1 MGTAYDFIALCCK
14 RCKVEFANKRA
25 EIDAMPNGG
34 VTLSVYTEN
43 DIETCRDVLF
53 YVAQVLG
60 GFFIIN
66 REGKLEL
73 RKYGKDPM
81 MKVEQRHRFS
91 SSFSDFITRYTAVS
105 STNKQ
110 TQIAEYYALDPDNGL
125 TMNLGVN
132 PLLQFGL
139 KETREML
146 CRNILADL
154 SVIRYVPF
162 DSDTIGN
169 PALDPGDVL
178 TFAGGQADEGQI
190 TCITS
195 IRQKIGGK
203 QSLKCV
209 GKNPRL
215 AQAKSRNDKNISG
228 LLNQIEDNAK
238 TGIHTFTNASA
249 HEIGQTRVKLG
260 SIQFASS
267 EENHMQFFAQVVV
280 DVAADPVERSAE
292 ASGTVVIPFPGGS
305 GSGTGSGTGGSD
317 GTGETSDAGSSEND
331 AAGNEVGNTSGNE
344 NTGSTD
350 DTSGGADAGSGS
362 GSEVAVD
369 VSLPV
374 KWQEDGQAV
383 CHVVFEFNNEEI
395 VEHCPVE
402 TWHSGKHILSLYYP
416 IEKIVANYT
425 NTFNVYLWMEYGSGT
440 VDVGDCID
448 SVSGQAM
455 AAGEAWDGK
464 LEVEDYTTRFAIGGG
479 LDVNVFR
486 DSQEYLETIRAD
498 GYATSFSYVE
508 DCMKVIRQYELTRFD
523 EGECETMAK
532 TAESVLDVMRG
543 WLGFSEANGKFKEI
557 IDLYNGVKPL
567 PRGYA
572 VQYSDEW
579 CDTCVSA
586 AGIRAGCSELIGR
599 ECGVEE
605 HVKIFREMGIWI
617 EDGTIT
623 PEPGYVIVYNWD
635 KAAQPNDGYSDHIG
649 FVEKVSGGM
658 ITAIEGNWG
667 EKVAR
672 RAIPLGWGYI
682 RGYAAP
688 QYEKAVNGNGGNPGT
703 GKKSVEAVAK
713 EVIAGKWGNGEDRK
727 KRLQAAGYD
736 YPAVQAKVNEL
747 VKGSNKKSV
756 EAVAKE
762 VIAGKWGNGED
773 RKKRLQAAGYDY
785 GAVQRKV
792 NELMR

>member
-1 MGTAYDFIALCCK
+1 MYPVSDAFLRAVRSNTRKYFWTGTIVTKGGMTYEFGAKEIVKGSGYISRQCCGSTEIELGTVYAAEMGITLLSDIDRYTLEDAQVTLVFHLVLADDSVEDVPMGVFEVSEANRLAKCLELKAYDFMLRFDKSFNGFETVGTAYDFIALCCK

-34 VTLSVYTEN
+34 VTISVYTEN

-73 RKYGKDPM
+73 RKYGKDPV

-110 TQIAEYYALDPDNGL
+110 TQIAEYYALDSDNGL

-132 PLLQFGL
+132 PFLQFGL

-146 CRNILADL
+146 CRNILTDL

-162 DSDTIGN
+162 DSDIIGN

-178 TFAGGQADEGQI
+178 TFTGGQADEGQI

-238 TGIHTFTNASA
+238 TGKIGIHTFTNASA
-249 HEIGQTRVKLG
+249 HEIGQTRVKLV

-267 EENHMQFFAQVVV
+267 EENHMQFFAQIVV

-305 GSGTGSGTGGSD
+305 GSGTGS
-317 GTGETSDAGSSEND
+317 A
-331 AAGNEVGNTSGNE
+331 
-344 NTGSTD
+344 D

-362 GSEVAVD
+362 GSEVSVD

-395 VEHCPVE
+395 MEHCPVE

-425 NTFNVYLWMEYGSGT
+425 NTFNVYLWMENGSGT
-440 VDVGDCID
+440 VDVGDCIA

-479 LDVNVFR
+479 LDVNGFR
-486 DSQEYLETIRAD
+486 EELSMQMKETVNR
-498 GYATSFSYVE
+498 GFEVYF
-508 DCMKVIRQYELTRFD
+508 
-523 EGECETMAK
+523 
-532 TAESVLDVMRG
+532 AER
-543 WLGFSEANGKFKEI
+543 
-557 IDLYNGVKPL
+557 
-567 PRGYA
+567 
-572 VQYSDEW
+572 
-579 CDTCVSA
+579 
-586 AGIRAGCSELIGR
+586 AGISGFCRPVEM
-599 ECGVEE
+599 EGV
-605 HVKIFREMGIWI
+605 
-617 EDGTIT
+617 
-623 PEPGYVIVYNWD
+623 
-635 KAAQPNDGYSDHIG
+635 
-649 FVEKVSGGM
+649 
-658 ITAIEGNWG
+658 
-667 EKVAR
+667 
-672 RAIPLGWGYI
+672 
-682 RGYAAP
+682 
-688 QYEKAVNGNGGNPGT
+688 
-703 GKKSVEAVAK
+703 
-713 EVIAGKWGNGEDRK
+713 
-727 KRLQAAGYD
+727 
-736 YPAVQAKVNEL
+736 
-747 VKGSNKKSV
+747 
-756 EAVAKE
+756 
-762 VIAGKWGNGED
+762 
-773 RKKRLQAAGYDY
+773 
-785 GAVQRKV
+785 
-792 NELMR
+792 

>member
-1 MGTAYDFIALCCK
+1 MYPVSDGFLRAVKSNTRKYYWTGTIVTRGGMTYEFGAKEIVKGSGYISRQCCGSTEIELGTVYAAEMGITLLSDIDRYTLEDAQVTLVFHLVLADDSVEDVPMGVFEVSEANRLAKCLELKAYDFMLRFDKSFNGFETVGTAYDFIALCCK

-25 EIDAMPNGG
+25 EIDAMPNSG

-73 RKYGKDPM
+73 RKYGKDPV
-81 MKVEQRHRFS
+81 MKVEQRHRFF

-110 TQIAEYYALDPDNGL
+110 TQIAEYY
-125 TMNLGVN
+125 
-132 PLLQFGL
+132 
-139 KETREML
+139 
-146 CRNILADL
+146 
-154 SVIRYVPF
+154 
-162 DSDTIGN
+162 
-169 PALDPGDVL
+169 ALDPGDVL

-238 TGIHTFTNASA
+238 TGKIGIHTFTNASA
-249 HEIGQTRVKLG
+249 HEIGQTKVKLI

-267 EENHMQFFAQVVV
+267 EENHMQFFAQVIV

-292 ASGTVVIPFPGGS
+292 ASGTVVIPFLGGS

-317 GTGETSDAGSSEND
+317 GTGETSDAGNSEND
-331 AAGNEVGNTSGNE
+331 AAGNEGGNTSGNE

-350 DTSGGADAGSGS
+350 DVSGGSDSGSGS
-362 GSEVAVD
+362 GSWSGSEVSVD

-425 NTFNVYLWMEYGSGT
+425 NTFNVYLWMENGSGT
-440 VDVGDCID
+440 VDVGDCIA

-479 LDVNVFR
+479 LDVNGFR
-486 DSQEYLETIRAD
+486 ESLSMQMKETVNR
-498 GYATSFSYVE
+498 GFEVYF
-508 DCMKVIRQYELTRFD
+508 
-523 EGECETMAK
+523 
-532 TAESVLDVMRG
+532 AER
-543 WLGFSEANGKFKEI
+543 
-557 IDLYNGVKPL
+557 
-567 PRGYA
+567 
-572 VQYSDEW
+572 
-579 CDTCVSA
+579 
-586 AGIRAGCSELIGR
+586 AGISGFCRPVEM
-599 ECGVEE
+599 EGV
-605 HVKIFREMGIWI
+605 
-617 EDGTIT
+617 
-623 PEPGYVIVYNWD
+623 
-635 KAAQPNDGYSDHIG
+635 
-649 FVEKVSGGM
+649 
-658 ITAIEGNWG
+658 
-667 EKVAR
+667 
-672 RAIPLGWGYI
+672 
-682 RGYAAP
+682 
-688 QYEKAVNGNGGNPGT
+688 
-703 GKKSVEAVAK
+703 
-713 EVIAGKWGNGEDRK
+713 
-727 KRLQAAGYD
+727 
-736 YPAVQAKVNEL
+736 
-747 VKGSNKKSV
+747 
-756 EAVAKE
+756 
-762 VIAGKWGNGED
+762 
-773 RKKRLQAAGYDY
+773 
-785 GAVQRKV
+785 
-792 NELMR
+792 

>member
-1 MGTAYDFIALCCK
+1 MYPVSDAFLRAVRSNTRKYFWTGTIVTKGGMTYEFGAKEIVKGSGYISRQCCGSTEIELGTVYAAEMGITLLSDIDRYTLEDAQVTLVFHLVLADDSVEDVPMGVFEVSEANRLAKCLELKAYDFMLRFDKSFNGFETVGTAYDFIALCCK

-34 VTLSVYTEN
+34 VTISVYTEN

-73 RKYGKDPM
+73 RKYGKDPV

-146 CRNILADL
+146 CRNILTDL

-178 TFAGGQADEGQI
+178 TFTGGQADEGQI

-238 TGIHTFTNASA
+238 TGKIGIHTFTNASV
-249 HEIGQTRVKLG
+249 HEIGQTKVKLI

-305 GSGTGSGTGGSD
+305 GSGTGNGTDGSD
-317 GTGETSDAGSSEND
+317 GTGETSDAGS
-331 AAGNEVGNTSGNE
+331 
-344 NTGSTD
+344 GS
-350 DTSGGADAGSGS
+350 GSGS
-362 GSEVAVD
+362 GSEVSVD

-425 NTFNVYLWMEYGSGT
+425 NTFNVYLWMENGSGT
-440 VDVGDCID
+440 VDVGDCIA

-455 AAGEAWDGK
+455 AAGDAWDGK
-464 LEVEDYTTRFAIGGG
+464 LEVEDYTRRFAIGGG

-486 DSQEYLETIRAD
+486 DSLSMQMKETVNR
-498 GYATSFSYVE
+498 GFEVYF
-508 DCMKVIRQYELTRFD
+508 
-523 EGECETMAK
+523 
-532 TAESVLDVMRG
+532 AER
-543 WLGFSEANGKFKEI
+543 
-557 IDLYNGVKPL
+557 
-567 PRGYA
+567 
-572 VQYSDEW
+572 
-579 CDTCVSA
+579 
-586 AGIRAGCSELIGR
+586 AGISGFCRPVEM
-599 ECGVEE
+599 EGV
-605 HVKIFREMGIWI
+605 
-617 EDGTIT
+617 
-623 PEPGYVIVYNWD
+623 
-635 KAAQPNDGYSDHIG
+635 
-649 FVEKVSGGM
+649 
-658 ITAIEGNWG
+658 
-667 EKVAR
+667 
-672 RAIPLGWGYI
+672 
-682 RGYAAP
+682 
-688 QYEKAVNGNGGNPGT
+688 
-703 GKKSVEAVAK
+703 
-713 EVIAGKWGNGEDRK
+713 
-727 KRLQAAGYD
+727 
-736 YPAVQAKVNEL
+736 
-747 VKGSNKKSV
+747 
-756 EAVAKE
+756 
-762 VIAGKWGNGED
+762 
-773 RKKRLQAAGYDY
+773 
-785 GAVQRKV
+785 
-792 NELMR
+792 

>member
-1 MGTAYDFIALCCK
+1 MYSVSDAFLRAVRSNTRKYFWTGTIVTKGGMTYEFGAKEIVKGSGYISRQCCGSTEIELGTVYAAEMGITLLSDIDRYTLEDAQVTLVFHLVLADGLVEEVPMGVFEVSEANRLAKCLELKAYDFMLRFDKSFNGFETVGTAYDFIALCCK

-73 RKYGKDPM
+73 RKYGKDPV

-132 PLLQFGL
+132 PFLQFGL

-146 CRNILADL
+146 CRNILTDL

-178 TFAGGQADEGQI
+178 TFTGGQADEGQI

-238 TGIHTFTNASA
+238 TGKIGIHTFTNASA
-249 HEIGQTRVKLG
+249 HEIRQTRVKLV

-305 GSGTGSGTGGSD
+305 GSGTGS
-317 GTGETSDAGSSEND
+317 A
-331 AAGNEVGNTSGNE
+331 
-344 NTGSTD
+344 D
-350 DTSGGADAGSGS
+350 DTSGGADAGSRS
-362 GSEVAVD
+362 GSEVSVD

-395 VEHCPVE
+395 MEHCPVE

-425 NTFNVYLWMEYGSGT
+425 NTFNVYLWMENGSGT
-440 VDVGDCID
+440 VDVGDCIA

-479 LDVNVFR
+479 LDVNGFR
-486 DSQEYLETIRAD
+486 EELSMQMKETVNR
-498 GYATSFSYVE
+498 GFEVYF
-508 DCMKVIRQYELTRFD
+508 
-523 EGECETMAK
+523 
-532 TAESVLDVMRG
+532 AER
-543 WLGFSEANGKFKEI
+543 
-557 IDLYNGVKPL
+557 
-567 PRGYA
+567 
-572 VQYSDEW
+572 
-579 CDTCVSA
+579 
-586 AGIRAGCSELIGR
+586 AGISGFCRPVEM
-599 ECGVEE
+599 EGV
-605 HVKIFREMGIWI
+605 
-617 EDGTIT
+617 
-623 PEPGYVIVYNWD
+623 
-635 KAAQPNDGYSDHIG
+635 
-649 FVEKVSGGM
+649 
-658 ITAIEGNWG
+658 
-667 EKVAR
+667 
-672 RAIPLGWGYI
+672 
-682 RGYAAP
+682 
-688 QYEKAVNGNGGNPGT
+688 
-703 GKKSVEAVAK
+703 
-713 EVIAGKWGNGEDRK
+713 
-727 KRLQAAGYD
+727 
-736 YPAVQAKVNEL
+736 
-747 VKGSNKKSV
+747 
-756 EAVAKE
+756 
-762 VIAGKWGNGED
+762 
-773 RKKRLQAAGYDY
+773 
-785 GAVQRKV
+785 
-792 NELMR
+792 

>member
-1 MGTAYDFIALCCK
+1 MYPVSDGFLRAVKSNTRKYYWTGTIVTKAGVSYEFGAKEIVKGSGYITKQCCGSTEIELGTVYAAEMGITLLSDIDRYTLEDALVSLVFHLVLADGSVEDVPMGIFEVSEANRLAKCLELKAYDFMLRFDRSFNGFETVGTAYDFIALCCK
-14 RCKVEFANKRA
+14 MCRVELAHKRA

-73 RKYGKDPM
+73 RKYGKDPV

-195 IRQKIGGK
+195 IRQKIGGR

-238 TGIHTFTNASA
+238 TGKIGIHTFTNASA
-249 HEIGQTRVKLG
+249 HEIGQTKVKLV

-305 GSGTGSGTGGSD
+305 SGGTGSGTGGSD
-317 GTGETSDAGSSEND
+317 GTSEGNKTEDAVTGSTAEN
-331 AAGNEVGNTSGNE
+331 VSGNE
-344 NTGSTD
+344 NAGSTD
-350 DTSGGADAGSGS
+350 DVSGGSDAGSGS
-362 GSEVAVD
+362 GSEIAVD

-425 NTFNVYLWMEYGSGT
+425 NTFNVYLWMENGRGT
-440 VDVGDCID
+440 VDVGDCIA

-464 LEVEDYTTRFAIGGG
+464 LEVEDYTRRFAIGGG

-486 DSQEYLETIRAD
+486 DSLSMQMKETVNRGFEVYFAERVGISGFCRP
-498 GYATSFSYVE
+498 VE
-508 DCMKVIRQYELTRFD
+508 M
-523 EGECETMAK
+523 EG
-532 TAESVLDVMRG
+532 V
-543 WLGFSEANGKFKEI
+543 
-557 IDLYNGVKPL
+557 
-567 PRGYA
+567 
-572 VQYSDEW
+572 
-579 CDTCVSA
+579 
-586 AGIRAGCSELIGR
+586 
-599 ECGVEE
+599 
-605 HVKIFREMGIWI
+605 
-617 EDGTIT
+617 
-623 PEPGYVIVYNWD
+623 
-635 KAAQPNDGYSDHIG
+635 
-649 FVEKVSGGM
+649 
-658 ITAIEGNWG
+658 
-667 EKVAR
+667 
-672 RAIPLGWGYI
+672 
-682 RGYAAP
+682 
-688 QYEKAVNGNGGNPGT
+688 
-703 GKKSVEAVAK
+703 
-713 EVIAGKWGNGEDRK
+713 
-727 KRLQAAGYD
+727 
-736 YPAVQAKVNEL
+736 
-747 VKGSNKKSV
+747 
-756 EAVAKE
+756 
-762 VIAGKWGNGED
+762 
-773 RKKRLQAAGYDY
+773 
-785 GAVQRKV
+785 
-792 NELMR
+792 

>member
-1 MGTAYDFIALCCK
+1 MYSVSDAFLRAVRSNTRKYFWTGTIVTKGGMTYEFGAKEVVKGSGYISRQCCGSTEIELGTVYAAEMGITLLSDIDRYTLEDAQVTLVFHLVLADGLVEEVPMGVFEVSEANRLAKCLELKAYDFMLRFDKSFNGFETVGTAYDFIALCCK

-73 RKYGKDPM
+73 RKYGKDPV

-132 PLLQFGL
+132 PFLQFGL

-162 DSDTIGN
+162 GSDTIGN

-178 TFAGGQADEGQI
+178 TFTGGQADEGQI

-238 TGIHTFTNASA
+238 TGKIGIHTFTNASA
-249 HEIGQTRVKLG
+249 HEIGQTRVKLV

-305 GSGTGSGTGGSD
+305 GSGTGS
-317 GTGETSDAGSSEND
+317 A
-331 AAGNEVGNTSGNE
+331 
-344 NTGSTD
+344 D
-350 DTSGGADAGSGS
+350 DTSGGADAGSRS
-362 GSEVAVD
+362 GSEVSVD

-395 VEHCPVE
+395 MEHCPVE

-425 NTFNVYLWMEYGSGT
+425 NTFNVYLWMENGSGT
-440 VDVGDCID
+440 VDVGDCIA

-479 LDVNVFR
+479 LDVNGFR
-486 DSQEYLETIRAD
+486 EELSMQMKETVNR
-498 GYATSFSYVE
+498 GFEVYF
-508 DCMKVIRQYELTRFD
+508 
-523 EGECETMAK
+523 
-532 TAESVLDVMRG
+532 AER
-543 WLGFSEANGKFKEI
+543 
-557 IDLYNGVKPL
+557 
-567 PRGYA
+567 
-572 VQYSDEW
+572 
-579 CDTCVSA
+579 
-586 AGIRAGCSELIGR
+586 AGISGFCRPVEM
-599 ECGVEE
+599 EGV
-605 HVKIFREMGIWI
+605 
-617 EDGTIT
+617 
-623 PEPGYVIVYNWD
+623 
-635 KAAQPNDGYSDHIG
+635 
-649 FVEKVSGGM
+649 
-658 ITAIEGNWG
+658 
-667 EKVAR
+667 
-672 RAIPLGWGYI
+672 
-682 RGYAAP
+682 
-688 QYEKAVNGNGGNPGT
+688 
-703 GKKSVEAVAK
+703 
-713 EVIAGKWGNGEDRK
+713 
-727 KRLQAAGYD
+727 
-736 YPAVQAKVNEL
+736 
-747 VKGSNKKSV
+747 
-756 EAVAKE
+756 
-762 VIAGKWGNGED
+762 
-773 RKKRLQAAGYDY
+773 
-785 GAVQRKV
+785 
-792 NELMR
+792 

>member
-1 MGTAYDFIALCCK
+1 MYPVSDAFLRAVRSNTRKYFWTGTIVTKGGMTYGFGAKEIVKGSGYISRQCCGSTEIELGTVYAAEMGITLLSDIDRYTLEDAQVTLVFHLVLADGSVEEVPMGVFEVSEANRLAKCLELKAYDFMLRFDKSFNGFETVGTAYDFIALCCK

-73 RKYGKDPM
+73 RKYGKDPV
-81 MKVEQRHRFS
+81 MKVEQRQRFS

-139 KETREML
+139 EETREML

-178 TFAGGQADEGQI
+178 TFAGGQADEEQI

-238 TGIHTFTNASA
+238 TGKIGIHTFTNASA
-249 HEIGQTRVKLG
+249 HEIGQTRVKLI

-292 ASGTVVIPFPGGS
+292 ASGTVVIPFSGGS
-305 GSGTGSGTGGSD
+305 SSGTGSGTGGSD
-317 GTGETSDAGSSEND
+317 GTSESSKTEND
-331 AAGNEVGNTSGNE
+331 AAGNGAGNASGNE
-344 NTGSTD
+344 NT
-350 DTSGGADAGSGS
+350 GS

-374 KWQEDGQAV
+374 KWQEDGQVV

-416 IEKIVANYT
+416 IEKIVVNYT
-425 NTFNVYLWMEYGSGT
+425 NTFNVYLWMENGSGT
-440 VDVGDCID
+440 VDVGDCIA

-464 LEVEDYTTRFAIGGG
+464 LEVEDYTKRFAIGGG
-479 LDVNVFR
+479 LDVNGFHE
-486 DSQEYLETIRAD
+486 SLSMQMKETVNR
-498 GYATSFSYVE
+498 GFEVYF
-508 DCMKVIRQYELTRFD
+508 
-523 EGECETMAK
+523 
-532 TAESVLDVMRG
+532 AER
-543 WLGFSEANGKFKEI
+543 
-557 IDLYNGVKPL
+557 
-567 PRGYA
+567 
-572 VQYSDEW
+572 
-579 CDTCVSA
+579 
-586 AGIRAGCSELIGR
+586 AGISGFCRPVEM
-599 ECGVEE
+599 EGV
-605 HVKIFREMGIWI
+605 
-617 EDGTIT
+617 
-623 PEPGYVIVYNWD
+623 
-635 KAAQPNDGYSDHIG
+635 
-649 FVEKVSGGM
+649 
-658 ITAIEGNWG
+658 
-667 EKVAR
+667 
-672 RAIPLGWGYI
+672 
-682 RGYAAP
+682 
-688 QYEKAVNGNGGNPGT
+688 
-703 GKKSVEAVAK
+703 
-713 EVIAGKWGNGEDRK
+713 
-727 KRLQAAGYD
+727 
-736 YPAVQAKVNEL
+736 
-747 VKGSNKKSV
+747 
-756 EAVAKE
+756 
-762 VIAGKWGNGED
+762 
-773 RKKRLQAAGYDY
+773 
-785 GAVQRKV
+785 
-792 NELMR
+792 

>member
-1 MGTAYDFIALCCK
+1 MYPVSDAFLRAVRSNTRKYFWTGTIVTRGGMTYEFGAKEIVKGSGYISRQCCGSTEIELGTVYAAEMGITLLSDIDRYTLEDAQVTLVFHLVLADGSVEDVPMGVFEVSEANRLAKCLELKAYDFMLRFDKSFNGFETVGTAYDFIALCCK
-14 RCKVEFANKRA
+14 MCRVELAHKRA

-73 RKYGKDPM
+73 RKYGKDPV

-238 TGIHTFTNASA
+238 TGKIGIHTFTNASA
-249 HEIGQTRVKLG
+249 HEIGQTKVKLI

-267 EENHMQFFAQVVV
+267 EENHMQFFAQIVV

-292 ASGTVVIPFPGGS
+292 AAGTVVIPFPGGS
-305 GSGTGSGTGGSD
+305 GGTGSGTGGS
-317 GTGETSDAGSSEND
+317 
-331 AAGNEVGNTSGNE
+331 EVS
-344 NTGSTD
+344 
-350 DTSGGADAGSGS
+350 
-362 GSEVAVD
+362 VD
-369 VSLPV
+369 VCLPV
-374 KWQEDGQAV
+374 KWQEDGQAF

-425 NTFNVYLWMEYGSGT
+425 NTFNVYLWMENGSGT
-440 VDVGDCID
+440 VDVGDCIA

-479 LDVNVFR
+479 LNVNGFR
-486 DSQEYLETIRAD
+486 DSLSMQMKETVNR
-498 GYATSFSYVE
+498 GFEVYF
-508 DCMKVIRQYELTRFD
+508 
-523 EGECETMAK
+523 
-532 TAESVLDVMRG
+532 AER
-543 WLGFSEANGKFKEI
+543 
-557 IDLYNGVKPL
+557 
-567 PRGYA
+567 
-572 VQYSDEW
+572 
-579 CDTCVSA
+579 
-586 AGIRAGCSELIGR
+586 AGISGFCRPVEM
-599 ECGVEE
+599 EGV
-605 HVKIFREMGIWI
+605 
-617 EDGTIT
+617 
-623 PEPGYVIVYNWD
+623 
-635 KAAQPNDGYSDHIG
+635 
-649 FVEKVSGGM
+649 
-658 ITAIEGNWG
+658 
-667 EKVAR
+667 
-672 RAIPLGWGYI
+672 
-682 RGYAAP
+682 
-688 QYEKAVNGNGGNPGT
+688 
-703 GKKSVEAVAK
+703 
-713 EVIAGKWGNGEDRK
+713 
-727 KRLQAAGYD
+727 
-736 YPAVQAKVNEL
+736 
-747 VKGSNKKSV
+747 
-756 EAVAKE
+756 
-762 VIAGKWGNGED
+762 
-773 RKKRLQAAGYDY
+773 
-785 GAVQRKV
+785 
-792 NELMR
+792 

>member
-1 MGTAYDFIALCCK
+1 MYPVSDAFLRAVRSNTRKYYWTGTIVTKGGMTYEFGAKEILKGSGYISRQCCGSTEIELGTVYAAEMGITLLSDIDRYTLEDAQVTLVFHLVLADGSVEDVPMGVFEVSEANRLAKCLELKAYDFMLRFDKSFNGFETVGTAYDFIALCCK
-14 RCKVEFANKRA
+14 MCRVELAHKRA

-73 RKYGKDPM
+73 RKYGKDPV

-195 IRQKIGGK
+195 IRQKIG
-203 QSLKCV
+203 
-209 GKNPRL
+209 
-215 AQAKSRNDKNISG
+215 
-228 LLNQIEDNAK
+228 
-238 TGIHTFTNASA
+238 IHTFTNASA
-249 HEIGQTRVKLG
+249 HEIGQTKVKLI

-292 ASGTVVIPFPGGS
+292 AAGTVVIPFPGGS
-305 GSGTGSGTGGSD
+305 GETGSGTGGSD
-317 GTGETSDAGSSEND
+317 GTGETSDAGNSEND
-331 AAGNEVGNTSGNE
+331 VAGNEVGNTSGNE

-350 DTSGGADAGSGS
+350 DVSGGSDSGSGS
-362 GSEVAVD
+362 GTEVSVD
-369 VSLPV
+369 VNLPV

-395 VEHCPVE
+395 MEHCPVE

-425 NTFNVYLWMEYGSGT
+425 NTFNVYLWMENGSGT
-440 VDVGDCID
+440 VDVGDCIA
-448 SVSGQAM
+448 SISGQAM

-479 LDVNVFR
+479 LNVNGFR
-486 DSQEYLETIRAD
+486 DSLSVQMKETVNR
-498 GYATSFSYVE
+498 GFEVYF
-508 DCMKVIRQYELTRFD
+508 
-523 EGECETMAK
+523 
-532 TAESVLDVMRG
+532 AER
-543 WLGFSEANGKFKEI
+543 
-557 IDLYNGVKPL
+557 
-567 PRGYA
+567 
-572 VQYSDEW
+572 
-579 CDTCVSA
+579 
-586 AGIRAGCSELIGR
+586 AGISGFCRPVEM
-599 ECGVEE
+599 EGV
-605 HVKIFREMGIWI
+605 
-617 EDGTIT
+617 
-623 PEPGYVIVYNWD
+623 
-635 KAAQPNDGYSDHIG
+635 
-649 FVEKVSGGM
+649 
-658 ITAIEGNWG
+658 
-667 EKVAR
+667 
-672 RAIPLGWGYI
+672 
-682 RGYAAP
+682 
-688 QYEKAVNGNGGNPGT
+688 
-703 GKKSVEAVAK
+703 
-713 EVIAGKWGNGEDRK
+713 
-727 KRLQAAGYD
+727 
-736 YPAVQAKVNEL
+736 
-747 VKGSNKKSV
+747 
-756 EAVAKE
+756 
-762 VIAGKWGNGED
+762 
-773 RKKRLQAAGYDY
+773 
-785 GAVQRKV
+785 
-792 NELMR
+792 

>member
-1 MGTAYDFIALCCK
+1 MYPVSEAFLKAVRSNTRKYFWTGTIVTKGGMTYEFGAKEIVKGSGYITRQCCGSTEIELGTVYAAEMEITLLSDIDRYTLEDAQVTLVFHLVLADGSVEDVPMGIFEVSEANRLAKCLELKAYDFMLRFDKSFNGFETVGTAYDFITLCCK

-73 RKYGKDPM
+73 RKYGKDPV

-139 KETREML
+139 AETREML
-146 CRNILADL
+146 CRNILTDL
-154 SVIRYVPF
+154 SEIRYVPF

-169 PALDPGDVL
+169 PALDVGDVL
-178 TFAGGQADEGQI
+178 RFAGGQADEGQI

-195 IRQKIGGK
+195 IRQKIGGR

-238 TGIHTFTNASA
+238 TGKIGIHTFTNASA
-249 HEIGQTRVKLG
+249 YEIRQTRVKLV

-305 GSGTGSGTGGSD
+305 SGGTGNGTGGSD
-317 GTGETSDAGSSEND
+317 GTSEGNKNEDAVT
-331 AAGNEVGNTSGNE
+331 GNAVGNTSGNE
-344 NTGSTD
+344 DAGSTD
-350 DTSGGADAGSGS
+350 DASGGSDAGSGS
-362 GSEVAVD
+362 SSEFSVD

-425 NTFNVYLWMEYGSGT
+425 NTFNVYLWMENGRGT
-440 VDVGDCID
+440 VDVGDCIA

-486 DSQEYLETIRAD
+486 DSLSMQMKETVNRGFEVYFAERVGISGFCRP
-498 GYATSFSYVE
+498 VE
-508 DCMKVIRQYELTRFD
+508 M
-523 EGECETMAK
+523 EG
-532 TAESVLDVMRG
+532 V
-543 WLGFSEANGKFKEI
+543 
-557 IDLYNGVKPL
+557 
-567 PRGYA
+567 
-572 VQYSDEW
+572 
-579 CDTCVSA
+579 
-586 AGIRAGCSELIGR
+586 
-599 ECGVEE
+599 
-605 HVKIFREMGIWI
+605 
-617 EDGTIT
+617 
-623 PEPGYVIVYNWD
+623 
-635 KAAQPNDGYSDHIG
+635 
-649 FVEKVSGGM
+649 
-658 ITAIEGNWG
+658 
-667 EKVAR
+667 
-672 RAIPLGWGYI
+672 
-682 RGYAAP
+682 
-688 QYEKAVNGNGGNPGT
+688 
-703 GKKSVEAVAK
+703 
-713 EVIAGKWGNGEDRK
+713 
-727 KRLQAAGYD
+727 
-736 YPAVQAKVNEL
+736 
-747 VKGSNKKSV
+747 
-756 EAVAKE
+756 
-762 VIAGKWGNGED
+762 
-773 RKKRLQAAGYDY
+773 
-785 GAVQRKV
+785 
-792 NELMR
+792 

>member
-1 MGTAYDFIALCCK
+1 MYPVSDAFLRAVRSNTRKYFWTGTIVTKGGMTYEFGAKEIVKGSGYISRQCCGSTEIELGTVYAAEMGITLLSDIDRYTLEDAQVTLVFHLVLADDSVEDVPMGVFEVSEANRLAKCLELKAYDFMLRFDKSFNGFETVGTAYDFIALCCK

-34 VTLSVYTEN
+34 VTISVYTEN

-73 RKYGKDPM
+73 RKYGKDPV

-146 CRNILADL
+146 CRNILTDL

-178 TFAGGQADEGQI
+178 TFTGGQADEGQI

-238 TGIHTFTNASA
+238 TGKIGIHTFTNASA
-249 HEIGQTRVKLG
+249 HEIGQTRVKLV

-305 GSGTGSGTGGSD
+305 GSGTGS
-317 GTGETSDAGSSEND
+317 A
-331 AAGNEVGNTSGNE
+331 
-344 NTGSTD
+344 D
-350 DTSGGADAGSGS
+350 DTSGGADAGSGG
-362 GSEVAVD
+362 GSEVSVD

-395 VEHCPVE
+395 MEHCPVE

-425 NTFNVYLWMEYGSGT
+425 NTFNVYLWMENGSGT
-440 VDVGDCID
+440 VDVGDCIA

-479 LDVNVFR
+479 LDVN
-486 DSQEYLETIRAD
+486 
-498 GYATSFSYVE
+498 G
-508 DCMKVIRQYELTRFD
+508 
-523 EGECETMAK
+523 
-532 TAESVLDVMRG
+532 
-543 WLGFSEANGKFKEI
+543 
-557 IDLYNGVKPL
+557 
-567 PRGYA
+567 
-572 VQYSDEW
+572 
-579 CDTCVSA
+579 
-586 AGIRAGCSELIGR
+586 
-599 ECGVEE
+599 
-605 HVKIFREMGIWI
+605 FREELSMQMKETVNRGFEVYFAERTGI
-617 EDGTIT
+617 
-623 PEPGYVIVYNWD
+623 
-635 KAAQPNDGYSDHIG
+635 SG
-649 FVEKVSGGM
+649 FCRPVEM
-658 ITAIEGNWG
+658 EG
-667 EKVAR
+667 V
-672 RAIPLGWGYI
+672 
-682 RGYAAP
+682 
-688 QYEKAVNGNGGNPGT
+688 
-703 GKKSVEAVAK
+703 
-713 EVIAGKWGNGEDRK
+713 
-727 KRLQAAGYD
+727 
-736 YPAVQAKVNEL
+736 
-747 VKGSNKKSV
+747 
-756 EAVAKE
+756 
-762 VIAGKWGNGED
+762 
-773 RKKRLQAAGYDY
+773 
-785 GAVQRKV
+785 
-792 NELMR
+792 

>member
-1 MGTAYDFIALCCK
+1 MYPVSDAFLRAVRSNTRKYFWTGTIVTRGGMTYEFGAKEIVKGSGYISRQCCGSTEIELGTVYAAEMGITLLSDIDRYTLEDAQVTLVFHLVLADGSVEDVPMGVFEVSEANRLAKCLELKAYDFMLRFDKSFNGFETVGTVYDFIALCCK

-60 GFFIIN
+60 GFFIVN

-73 RKYGKDPM
+73 RKYGKDPV

-195 IRQKIGGK
+195 IRQKIG
-203 QSLKCV
+203 
-209 GKNPRL
+209 
-215 AQAKSRNDKNISG
+215 
-228 LLNQIEDNAK
+228 
-238 TGIHTFTNASA
+238 IHTFTNASA
-249 HEIGQTRVKLG
+249 HEIGQTKVKLI

-292 ASGTVVIPFPGGS
+292 AAGTVVIPFPGGS
-305 GSGTGSGTGGSD
+305 GETGSGTGGSD
-317 GTGETSDAGSSEND
+317 GTGETSDAGNSEND
-331 AAGNEVGNTSGNE
+331 VAGNEVGNTSGNE

-350 DTSGGADAGSGS
+350 DVSGGSDSGSGS
-362 GSEVAVD
+362 GTEVSVD
-369 VSLPV
+369 VNLPV

-395 VEHCPVE
+395 MEHCPVE

-425 NTFNVYLWMEYGSGT
+425 NTFNVYLWMENGSGT
-440 VDVGDCID
+440 VDVGDCIA
-448 SVSGQAM
+448 SISGQAM

-479 LDVNVFR
+479 LNVNGFR
-486 DSQEYLETIRAD
+486 DSLSVQMKETVNR
-498 GYATSFSYVE
+498 GFEVYF
-508 DCMKVIRQYELTRFD
+508 
-523 EGECETMAK
+523 
-532 TAESVLDVMRG
+532 AER
-543 WLGFSEANGKFKEI
+543 
-557 IDLYNGVKPL
+557 
-567 PRGYA
+567 
-572 VQYSDEW
+572 
-579 CDTCVSA
+579 
-586 AGIRAGCSELIGR
+586 AGISGFCRPVEM
-599 ECGVEE
+599 EGV
-605 HVKIFREMGIWI
+605 
-617 EDGTIT
+617 
-623 PEPGYVIVYNWD
+623 
-635 KAAQPNDGYSDHIG
+635 
-649 FVEKVSGGM
+649 
-658 ITAIEGNWG
+658 
-667 EKVAR
+667 
-672 RAIPLGWGYI
+672 
-682 RGYAAP
+682 
-688 QYEKAVNGNGGNPGT
+688 
-703 GKKSVEAVAK
+703 
-713 EVIAGKWGNGEDRK
+713 
-727 KRLQAAGYD
+727 
-736 YPAVQAKVNEL
+736 
-747 VKGSNKKSV
+747 
-756 EAVAKE
+756 
-762 VIAGKWGNGED
+762 
-773 RKKRLQAAGYDY
+773 
-785 GAVQRKV
+785 
-792 NELMR
+792 

>member
-1 MGTAYDFIALCCK
+1 MYSVSDAFLRAVRSNTRKYFWTGTIVTKGGMTYEFGAKEIVKGSGYISRQCCGSTEIELGTVYAAEMGIALLSDIDRYTLEDAQVTLVFHLVLADGSVEDVPMGVFEVSEANRLAKCLELKAYDFMLRFDKSFNGFETVGTAYDFIALCCK

-73 RKYGKDPM
+73 RKYGKDPV

-215 AQAKSRNDKNISG
+215 DQAKSRNDKNISG

-238 TGIHTFTNASA
+238 TGKIGIHTFTNASA
-249 HEIGQTRVKLG
+249 HEIGQTKVKLI

-305 GSGTGSGTGGSD
+305 GSGTGS
-317 GTGETSDAGSSEND
+317 A
-331 AAGNEVGNTSGNE
+331 
-344 NTGSTD
+344 D
-350 DTSGGADAGSGS
+350 DTSGGADAGSRS
-362 GSEVAVD
+362 GSEVSVD

-395 VEHCPVE
+395 MEHCPVE

-425 NTFNVYLWMEYGSGT
+425 NTFNVYLWMENGSGT
-440 VDVGDCID
+440 VDVGDCIA

-479 LDVNVFR
+479 LDVNGFR
-486 DSQEYLETIRAD
+486 EELSMQMKETVNR
-498 GYATSFSYVE
+498 GFEVYF
-508 DCMKVIRQYELTRFD
+508 
-523 EGECETMAK
+523 
-532 TAESVLDVMRG
+532 AER
-543 WLGFSEANGKFKEI
+543 
-557 IDLYNGVKPL
+557 
-567 PRGYA
+567 
-572 VQYSDEW
+572 
-579 CDTCVSA
+579 
-586 AGIRAGCSELIGR
+586 AGISGFCRPVEM
-599 ECGVEE
+599 EGV
-605 HVKIFREMGIWI
+605 
-617 EDGTIT
+617 
-623 PEPGYVIVYNWD
+623 
-635 KAAQPNDGYSDHIG
+635 
-649 FVEKVSGGM
+649 
-658 ITAIEGNWG
+658 
-667 EKVAR
+667 
-672 RAIPLGWGYI
+672 
-682 RGYAAP
+682 
-688 QYEKAVNGNGGNPGT
+688 
-703 GKKSVEAVAK
+703 
-713 EVIAGKWGNGEDRK
+713 
-727 KRLQAAGYD
+727 
-736 YPAVQAKVNEL
+736 
-747 VKGSNKKSV
+747 
-756 EAVAKE
+756 
-762 VIAGKWGNGED
+762 
-773 RKKRLQAAGYDY
+773 
-785 GAVQRKV
+785 
-792 NELMR
+792 